1 MLTFLWKSLKVHYFR
16 PLTATFIFFLQ
27 RPELLWVIV
36 EVIVEVYCGILLC
49 IHGNGR
55 GQPNFMRKF
64 YAKDWLLKFVL
75 YPIFVWLDFI
85 QAVVLFF
92 RTNGEARST
101 RTGLFDLYFV
111 MFSFFLK
118 IFLSA
123 AIELGRCVWLV
134 FFFCTK
140 IKIGQFQ
147 VVFF

>member
-1 MLTFLWKSLKVHYFR
+1 MTFVLLQLLLF
-16 PLTATFIFFLQ
+16 FFLQ

-36 EVIVEVYCGILLC
+36 EVIVEVYCGIFLC
-49 IHGNGR
+49 IYGNGH

-64 YAKDWLLKFVL
+64 YAKGWLLKFVL

-85 QAVVLFF
+85 QAIVLFF
-92 RTNGEARST
+92 RTNGEARNT
-101 RTGLFDLYFV
+101 RTGLFDVYFV
-111 MFSFFLK
+111 MLSFFLK

-134 FFFCTK
+134 LFFFSTK

-147 VVFF
+147 VVFFLDLFLFSRFG